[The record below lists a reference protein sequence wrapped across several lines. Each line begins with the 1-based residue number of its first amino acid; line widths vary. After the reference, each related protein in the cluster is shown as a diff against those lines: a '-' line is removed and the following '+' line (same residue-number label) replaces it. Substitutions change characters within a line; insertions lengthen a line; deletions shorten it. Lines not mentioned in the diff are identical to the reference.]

1 MAISNAKLVIEIL
14 SELNTSSQFDAGQ
27 VDEAIDALERIKSAI
42 NIEDD
47 EAIDKV
53 DEIQD
58 YLEYLL
64 AVKEPLLE
72 EVKEELSHMI
82 NDLQKGSK

>member
-1 MAISNAKLVIEIL
+1 MENFNTQPVVDILHDLCSVAEISEEKI
-14 SELNTSSQFDAGQ
+14 
-27 VDEAIDALERIKSAI
+27 DEAIDALEVIKGTI
-42 NIEDD
+42 DIEDD

-64 AVKEPLLE
+64 TDEDSSTE
-72 EVKEELSHMI
+72 EVKDELGKIII
-82 NDLQKGSK
+82 NLQK

>member
-1 MAISNAKLVIEIL
+1 MAIFNARQVIEIL
-14 SELNTSSQFDAGQ
+14 NELATSSQLDAEQ
-27 VDEAIDALERIKSAI
+27 VDEAIDALESIKSTI

-58 YLEYLL
+58 YLQYLL
-64 AVKEPLLE
+64 AVKEPLIE
-72 EVKEELSHMI
+72 EVKKELSHMI
-82 NDLQKGSK
+82 KGLQDGSN

>member
-1 MAISNAKLVIEIL
+1 MASFNVHVVVNIL
-14 SELNTSSQFDAGQ
+14 ENLANSSQVDTQ
-27 VDEAIDALERIKSAI
+27 KVDETIDALERLKSTI

-58 YLEYLL
+58 YLEFLL
-64 AVKEPLLE
+64 AE
-72 EVKEELSHMI
+72 ESSTDKAKEELHKII
-82 NDLQKGSK
+82 NELQA